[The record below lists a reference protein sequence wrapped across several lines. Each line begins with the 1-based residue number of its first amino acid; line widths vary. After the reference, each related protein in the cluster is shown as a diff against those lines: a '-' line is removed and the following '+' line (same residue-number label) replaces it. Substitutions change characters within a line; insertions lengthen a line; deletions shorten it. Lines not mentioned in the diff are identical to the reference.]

1 MCLLSLKNINT
12 REFFL
17 RYYIPFAEIKD
28 FNVLIDNKPF
38 FDQPVKSKQE
48 MFEKLIEISRNDD
61 HAIGNL
67 LEYLHHQIYYELVG
81 IDLSRQKNTGIPQ

>member
-1 MCLLSLKNINT
+1 
-12 REFFL
+12 
-17 RYYIPFAEIKD
+17 
-28 FNVLIDNKPF
+28 
-38 FDQPVKSKQE
+38 